1 MSENKRYYWLKLNE
15 DFFEDD
21 TIQWLEEQES
31 GKDYVIFYLKLCL
44 KSLKDDGNLIRYV
57 GQKLLPYNVSALA
70 RLTGTHPDT
79 VAVAMK
85 AFQEMGL
92 IEIKDTGEIYLSQ
105 IDEMIGRETDSAK
118 RMRKKR
124 LRDKLEK
131 GQLKSDGRKG
141 TTLQENVTML
151 QEKETSQSYGE
162 NVTELQGNRHNVT
175 EKRNSIQ
182 KCDTEYR
189 DKSIENRVK
198 SKEHHH
204 HQQEHP
210 NAKSEQAFDS
220 EPMDDEVDDMPSPHD
235 FYQKNIGV
243 LNPYV
248 SDSILHWIKDLN
260 EELVIEALKRSVSA
274 SNPWR
279 YAETILNNW
288 LRANVSTL
296 DDVESND
303 IAHSRN
309 SHRGQN
315 NKADDVDKNAATFGV
330 PLDDFSKLNNQ
341 EKYFAELIYKANKQ
355 LIKPIVS
362 ESKVKDMQKV
372 YNATREEYA
381 KNYTVLDNETFEKYS
396 EFEKAN
402 RYK

>member
-1 MSENKRYYWLKLNE
+1 MSSEKRYYWLKLNE

-21 TIQWLEEQES
+21 TIQWLEEQEN

-44 KSLKDDGNLIRYV
+44 RSLKDEGSLIRYV

-105 IDEMIGRETDSAK
+105 IDEMIGKETDAAK
-118 RMRKKR
+118 RMREKR
-124 LRDKLEK
+124 LRDKLEN
-131 GQLKSDGRKG
+131 GQLQSDEQKG
-141 TTLQENVTML
+141 TKLQENVTML
-151 QEKETSQSYGE
+151 QGGKSSQSYGG
-162 NVTELQGNRHNVT
+162 NVTELQGNRNNVT
-175 EKRNSIQ
+175 ENGNSVQ
-182 KCDTEYR
+182 KCYTEYR

-204 HQQEHP
+204 QQEHP
-210 NAKSEQAFDS
+210 DAKSEQAFDS
-220 EPMDDEVDDMPSPHD
+220 EPMDDADDIPSPHD

-248 SDSILHWIKDLN
+248 SDAIVHWIKDLN

-296 DDVESND
+296 DDVEAND
-303 IAHSRN
+303 IAHNRKG
-309 SHRGQN
+309 HRGQN
-315 NKADDVDKNAATFGV
+315 KKAEDVDDKADTFGMS
-330 PLDDFSKLNNQ
+330 LDDFSNLNNQ
-341 EKYFAELIYKANKQ
+341 EKYFAELIYKADKQ